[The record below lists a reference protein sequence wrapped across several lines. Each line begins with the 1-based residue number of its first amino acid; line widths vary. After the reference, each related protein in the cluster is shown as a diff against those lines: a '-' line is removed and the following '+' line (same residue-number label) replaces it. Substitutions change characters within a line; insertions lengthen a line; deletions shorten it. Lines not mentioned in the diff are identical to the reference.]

1 MLIVGVKFLCAWR
14 EQFVFYMDVGSR
26 WWIVG
31 LWPKSI
37 WKFILLFFCFVLCL
51 YKARMPCISG
61 NKLPLVYC
69 ISNKKLYVFPPMDV
83 AFLKVNHVNLFVCSF
98 SLFFS
103 FTLLHN
109 YVCMTFLVS
118 CIYCCC
124 FCLFFITFITIMIV
138 SFNHIH
144 RECNVLWTVLL
155 NMVFL

>member
-51 YKARMPCISG
+51 YKARMPCILQK

-69 ISNKKLYVFPPMDV
+69 NHNKNFLFFPPMDV
-83 AFLKVNHVNLFVCSF
+83 ALLKVNHVNLFVCSF
-98 SLFFS
+98 SHLFLFHLAAILYVYDIS
-103 FTLLHN
+103 GLLHLLLL
-109 YVCMTFLVS
+109 FL
-118 CIYCCC
+118 
-124 FCLFFITFITIMIV
+124 F
-138 SFNHIH
+138 
-144 RECNVLWTVLL
+144 VLHHFH
-155 NMVFL
+155 NRYKGRGMYG